1 MLLWDGSLFLYPSRK
16 GPLFFELDLKTL
28 RHQNESSIWQ
38 DAMIYNKLKSMVDMQ
53 KKIII
58 QLAQLKIDSINTL
71 NTFKNNIPP
80 FRKQNTII
88 YPNKL

>member
-1 MLLWDGSLFLYPSRK
+1 
-16 GPLFFELDLKTL
+16 
-28 RHQNESSIWQ
+28 
-38 DAMIYNKLKSMVDMQ
+38 MIYNKLKSMVDMQ

-80 FRKQNTII
+80 FRKQNAII